1 MPGQDF
7 PQDEQEPHDAQEN
20 GDAGRFPEDGLGLF
34 FQQDPGQSPRNGGD
48 DEKKEHLALR
58 AVVPGGRDEGVG
70 HVQPILVEVGHQG
83 HQGAD
88 VEKDVK
94 AQASLGHMEIV
105 LQEGQVGGA
114 GNGQEFGNTLN
125 HAEQEGYEG
134 VHDCGMY
141 HGR

>member
-1 MPGQDF
+1 MRAGSRKMVSAFFSSRTPARAPGMV
-7 PQDEQEPHDAQEN
+7 ATM
-20 GDAGRFPEDGLGLF
+20 
-34 FQQDPGQSPRNGGD
+34 
-48 DEKKEHLALR
+48 KKKQHLALR
-58 AVVPGGRDEGVG
+58 AVIPGGRDEGVG

-94 AQASLGHMEIV
+94 AQASLGHMGIV